1 MDGRPVR
8 GSIGRPTVTRVPIMA
23 AQKRSDEGLTPK
35 ERQVARW
42 IAQAKTN
49 WEIGTIL
56 GISTRTVEKHVE
68 HLLRKLRVENRTAA
82 ALELVR
88 HAAFDFTEHD

>member
-1 MDGRPVR
+1 MPAD
-8 GSIGRPTVTRVPIMA
+8 
-23 AQKRSDEGLTPK
+23 KRASEPLTPK

-42 IAQAKTN
+42 LAQAKTN

-68 HLLRKLRVENRTAA
+68 NLLRKLHVENRTAA
-82 ALELVR
+82 ALEIARYLPMEL
-88 HAAFDFTEHD
+88 TELD

>member
-1 MDGRPVR
+1 
-8 GSIGRPTVTRVPIMA
+8 MA
-23 AQKRSDEGLTPK
+23 ADRCPQERLTPK

-42 IAQAKTN
+42 LAQAKTN

-68 HLLRKLRVENRTAA
+68 NLLRKLHVENRTAA
-82 ALELVR
+82 ALEIARDSPIDL
-88 HAAFDFTEHD
+88 ADLD

>member
-1 MDGRPVR
+1 
-8 GSIGRPTVTRVPIMA
+8 MA
-23 AQKRSDEGLTPK
+23 ADKCAREPLTPK

-42 IAQAKTN
+42 LAQAKTN

-68 HLLRKLRVENRTAA
+68 NLLRKLNVENRTAA
-82 ALELVR
+82 ALEIVR
-88 HAAFDFTEHD
+88 YLPVDLTELE

>member
-1 MDGRPVR
+1 
-8 GSIGRPTVTRVPIMA
+8 MA
-23 AQKRSDEGLTPK
+23 ADRRAQERLTPR

-42 IAQAKTN
+42 LAQAKSN

-68 HLLRKLRVENRTAA
+68 NLLRKLHVENRTAA
-82 ALELVR
+82 ALEIVR
-88 HAAFDFTEHD
+88 DSPIDLTKHD

>member
-1 MDGRPVR
+1 
-8 GSIGRPTVTRVPIMA
+8 MA
-23 AQKRSDEGLTPK
+23 ADKRTSEPLTPK

-42 IAQAKTN
+42 LAQAKTN

-68 HLLRKLRVENRTAA
+68 NLLRKLHVENRTAA
-82 ALELVR
+82 ALEIARYPAMEL
-88 HAAFDFTEHD
+88 TELD

>member
-1 MDGRPVR
+1 
-8 GSIGRPTVTRVPIMA
+8 MA
-23 AQKRSDEGLTPK
+23 ANRRRQERLTPK

-42 IAQAKTN
+42 LAQAKTN

-68 HLLRKLRVENRTAA
+68 NLLRKLHVENRTAA
-82 ALELVR
+82 ALEIARYAPMDL
-88 HAAFDFTEHD
+88 TELD

>member
-1 MDGRPVR
+1 
-8 GSIGRPTVTRVPIMA
+8 MA
-23 AQKRSDEGLTPK
+23 DDRRARERLTPK

-42 IAQAKTN
+42 LAQAKTN

-68 HLLRKLRVENRTAA
+68 NLLRKLHVENRTAA
-82 ALELVR
+82 ALEIVR
-88 HAAFDFTEHD
+88 YSPTDLTDLD

>member
-1 MDGRPVR
+1 
-8 GSIGRPTVTRVPIMA
+8 MA
-23 AQKRSDEGLTPK
+23 ADKRARERLTPK

-42 IAQAKTN
+42 LAQAKTN

-68 HLLRKLRVENRTAA
+68 NLLRKLDVENRTAA
-82 ALELVR
+82 ALEIARYSSIDL
-88 HAAFDFTEHD
+88 TELD

>member
-1 MDGRPVR
+1 
-8 GSIGRPTVTRVPIMA
+8 MA
-23 AQKRSDEGLTPK
+23 ADRRPQERLTPK

-42 IAQAKTN
+42 LAQAKTN

-68 HLLRKLRVENRTAA
+68 NLLRKLHVENRTAA
-82 ALELVR
+82 ALEIARYAPMDL
-88 HAAFDFTEHD
+88 TELD